1 MLPHWPVTLEP
12 HPNDHFSGECRVI
25 RILPSLLKRLAQLGY
40 LDIERVS
47 ESSDV
52 EDAEVHASLDSIADL
67 LIERRQAP
75 VSGEI
80 EYDTPK
86 DAMEACLARFN
97 DHDLTSEER
106 DILKQMRPWAAET
119 YTRLAPAFALRK
131 QQGFGGQRLGIARSD
146 VAADVAGIAAEC
158 LSYDQLRS
166 ANLIVDRYLEI
177 TGDFDMLRVLAYFIA
192 YECLRKAESVMDDPE
207 SRVAYLREAGWL
219 SEFRV
224 PYLLIGTGVSGSGK
238 SEFTYSAMRELG
250 GIRVRSTVE
259 RARLV
264 GKPTANTPEDH
275 TDEITDKTY
284 RRIARITGTLLE
296 SGYPVY
302 IDATC
307 MTREQ
312 RYILRN
318 EAQARGLAVM
328 IVSFEAD
335 TDTLEARLTHRQ
347 KKRGQPPQAAL
358 DVLHEQQAQFEKFTE
373 EELFHLVH
381 IDTTAKDAN
390 QQLVAL
396 IRDNLRPE
404 VAYG

>member
-1 MLPHWPVTLEP
+1 M
-12 HPNDHFSGECRVI
+12 I
-25 RILPSLLKRLAQLGY
+25 RTLPSLFKRLAQLGY
-40 LDIERVS
+40 LDIECIG
-47 ESSDV
+47 ESADV
-52 EDAEVHASLDSIADL
+52 EDPNVHASLDSIADL

-75 VSGEI
+75 VCGEI

-86 DAMEACLARFN
+86 AAMEACLARFD
-97 DHDLTSEER
+97 DHVLTDEER
-106 DILKQMRPWAAET
+106 GILKQMRPWATET
-119 YTRLAPAFALRK
+119 FARLAPAFALRK
-131 QQGFGGQRLGIARSD
+131 QQGFGGHRLGIAHSD

-158 LSYDQLRS
+158 LSFDQLRS
-166 ANLIVDRYLEI
+166 ANLIVDRYLEV

-192 YECLRKAESVMDDPE
+192 YECLCKAESVMEDAE
-207 SRVAYLREAGWL
+207 ARVAYLREAGWL

-264 GKPTANTPEDH
+264 GKPIANAAEDH
-275 TDEITDKTY
+275 TDEVTDKTY

-335 TDTLEARLTHRQ
+335 TATLEARLTTRQ
-347 KKRGQPPQAAL
+347 NMRGQPPQAAL
-358 DVLHEQQAQFEKFTE
+358 DVLHDQQARFEPFTE